1 MTGVKANIVKGE
13 AILEEEKQE
22 NGEKG
27 KITLTAETSE
37 LMELGKADLSQTDM
51 VGIMSKIM
59 QKPLLGEFLS
69 KGLFDHV
76 EDKENENIQNDNIVS
91 DDFIDFEI

>member
-1 MTGVKANIVKGE
+1 
-13 AILEEEKQE
+13 
-22 NGEKG
+22 
-27 KITLTAETSE
+27 
-37 LMELGKADLSQTDM
+37 M